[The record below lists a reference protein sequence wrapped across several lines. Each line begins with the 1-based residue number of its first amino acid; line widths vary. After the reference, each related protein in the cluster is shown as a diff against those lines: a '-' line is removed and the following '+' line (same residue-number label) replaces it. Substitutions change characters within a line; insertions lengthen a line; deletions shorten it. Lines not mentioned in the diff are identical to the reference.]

1 MSNANPR
8 SDRDAKRPS
17 ESGVERSASEPTQ
30 PGTGTAAA
38 GSEPGVEE
46 QLEQTIEQR
55 YADLEERYD
64 EIRDRLDDANRTA
77 MEFIREHPGLSI
89 GAALGFG
96 YIVGRLAS
104 NRWLK

>member
-8 SDRDAKRPS
+8 TDNGSSSDDD
-17 ESGVERSASEPTQ
+17 GDERATATGQ
-30 PGTGTAAA
+30 PRAGAAA

-46 QLEQTIEQR
+46 QLEQTIEER
-55 YADLEERYD
+55 YADLDERYD
-64 EIRDRLDDANRTA
+64 EMRDRLEDANRTA